1 MLQIAILM
9 ELQELLA
16 KQATDLVVIGSAI
29 NHLSSSSAAKSST
42 PSAPATPQ
50 TKSTHASISV
60 HKPHSSSS
68 SFSHSH
74 QQEPSSFNDVILMSN
89 DVILTNNTNEPLL
102 TEENL
107 ADAVEDDEEPLR
119 LTAEQVAEQSQ

>member
-1 MLQIAILM
+1 
-9 ELQELLA
+9 
-16 KQATDLVVIGSAI
+16 
-29 NHLSSSSAAKSST
+29 
-42 PSAPATPQ
+42 
-50 TKSTHASISV
+50 
-60 HKPHSSSS
+60 
-68 SFSHSH
+68 
-74 QQEPSSFNDVILMSN
+74 MSN